1 MEQSRLSAAQL
12 GITAAA
18 IAGDT
23 GSLYRMAAALL
34 DEGVPFETVL
44 FEALLLSERDVG
56 LRWQAGDYL
65 VSEEHAATASLETVI
80 SLLAGSFDQPREG
93 SQIVVATTQGDHHSL
108 PARAVAAH
116 LLFLGYR
123 TTFLGANV
131 LASDLRDYLESEPPD
146 AVVLSCAMTV
156 HLLGARDAVRECHAV
171 DVPVLVGGKAF
182 GAEGIW
188 ARDVGADGWVLEAKD
203 VAARLQSWTPDPR
216 RAEAG
221 AKNPDEILER
231 VIDQRSAVLA
241 DAEGRLDHSLS
252 QPKGTRWREELL
264 MTQRAVEASLLV
276 EDVTLLSEFL
286 QWQAQTL
293 DAHGL
298 TGHTEAVASLS
309 QALQALV
316 PEVGNWIGRAL
327 DG

>member
-1 MEQSRLSAAQL
+1 MENPQLSAAQL
-12 GITAAA
+12 GITSAA

-23 GSLYRMAAALL
+23 GSLYRIAAALL

-44 FEALLLSERDVG
+44 FEALLLAEHDVG
-56 LRWQAGDYL
+56 VRWQAGDYL

-80 SLLAGSFDQPREG
+80 SLLAGSLDQPREG
-93 SQIVVATTQGDHHSL
+93 LQVVVATAQGDNHSL

-131 LASDLRDYLESEPPD
+131 LASDLRDFLESDPPD

-156 HLLGARDAVRECHAV
+156 HLLGARDAVRECHAI

-182 GAEGIW
+182 GAEGMW
-188 ARDVGADGWVLEAKD
+188 APDVGADAWVLEAKD
-203 VAARLQSWTPDPR
+203 VGGLLESWAPDPR
-216 RAEAG
+216 RAEAK
-221 AKNPDEILER
+221 AKNPDETLRR
-231 VIDQRSAVLA
+231 VIDQRNAVLA
-241 DAEGRLDHSLS
+241 DAESRLRHSV
-252 QPKGTRWREELL
+252 GEANGARWREELF
-264 MTQRAVEASLLV
+264 MTLKAAEASMLV
-276 EDVTLLSEFL
+276 EDTSLLSEFL
-286 QWQAQTL
+286 EWQALTL

-309 QALQALV
+309 QGLQAVV
-316 PEVGNWIGRAL
+316 PEVGDWIDQAL
-327 DG
+327 AR